1 MVVCDW
7 MVVGGV
13 ELVLVATAWVD
24 GVHVMAEGL
33 QSLMETGDGLVDGV
47 LYQAFVSLE
56 SVERTGQIVVQLC
69 LVEVGIVGTVQAFEG
84 LYFFD
89 EAVMR

>member
-1 MVVCDW
+1 MD
-7 MVVGGV
+7 
-13 ELVLVATAWVD
+13 
-24 GVHVMAEGL
+24 EGL
-33 QSLMETGDGLVDGV
+33 HSLMDTGYGLVDGV

-56 SVERTGQIVVQLC
+56 SVERTRQVVVQLC

-89 EAVMR
+89 EAVADVGGQ